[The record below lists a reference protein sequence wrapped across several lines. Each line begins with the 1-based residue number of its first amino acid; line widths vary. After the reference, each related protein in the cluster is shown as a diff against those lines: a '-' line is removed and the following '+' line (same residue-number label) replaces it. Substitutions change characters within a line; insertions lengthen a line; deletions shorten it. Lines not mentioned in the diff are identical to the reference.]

1 MLSADLTVMSDSNMF
16 SLAWDSFPSQT
27 SDIFQQLFSTRDQ
40 ADLTLVCED
49 LKHIRTHKFI
59 LTCNSPVF
67 RNILSTM
74 TNPEPVVF
82 LRGIHS
88 VEMQSVLEYL
98 YLGQTQ
104 ISQQKVDQFF
114 QLASDLKIKDISK
127 ASNKEQRELRNNEE
141 TIEKEQKE
149 AENHDAKTTND
160 MENQQ
165 MKIENYEI
173 HACNYCKRKF
183 TLENSLRRHIETI
196 HPKSAHSCG
205 QCESSFTDQ
214 TSLDHHIQS
223 VHDGGTKLSCR
234 HCQEKYSSKAGL
246 KFHMKRVHKAR

>member
-1 MLSADLTVMSDSNMF
+1 MSDSDMF
-16 SLAWDSFPSQT
+16 SLARDSFPSQT
-27 SDIFQQLFSTRDQ
+27 SHIFQQLFTTGDQ

-67 RNILSTM
+67 RSILSKM

-114 QLASDLKIKDISK
+114 QVASDLKIKDISK
-127 ASNKEQRELRNNEE
+127 ASDKEQRRELRNNEE
-141 TIEKEQKE
+141 TIETVLEEEQKE
-149 AENHDAKTTND
+149 AENHDAKTTTD

-173 HACNYCKRKF
+173 HACYYCKRKF
-183 TLENSLRRHIETI
+183 TLENSLRKHIETT
-196 HPKSAHSCG
+196 HQKSAHPCSK
-205 QCESSFTDQ
+205 CESSFTDQ
-214 TSLDHHIQS
+214 SSLRHHIQS
-223 VHDGGTKLSCR
+223 VHHDETKLPCR
-234 HCQEKYSSKAGL
+234 YCHEKYSSKAGL
-246 KFHMKRVHKAR
+246 KFHMKRAHNVQ

>member
-1 MLSADLTVMSDSNMF
+1 MLLTAMSQPDMLSLTW
-16 SLAWDSFPSQT
+16 ASFPAHP
-27 SDIFQQLFSTRDQ
+27 SDIFQQLLTTRDQ

-59 LTCNSPVF
+59 LSCCSPVF
-67 RNILSTM
+67 RSILSEM
-74 TNPEPVVF
+74 TSPQPVVF

-88 VEMQSVLEYL
+88 VEMEAVLEYL

-104 ISQQKVDQFF
+104 ISQQRVDQFF
-114 QLASDLKIKDISK
+114 KVATDLKIKDISK
-127 ASNKEQRELRNNEE
+127 EYIKENQESRKTEATME
-141 TIEKEQKE
+141 TVVEE
-149 AENHDAKTTND
+149 AENHLTETTND
-160 MENQQ
+160 EVENHV
-165 MKIENYEI
+165 KVENYEI
-173 HACNYCKRKF
+173 YACNYCKRKF
-183 TLENSLRRHIETI
+183 TLKNSLRRHIETI

-234 HCQEKYSSKAGL
+234 YCLEKYSSKAGL
-246 KFHMKRVHKAR
+246 KFHMKRVHKAQ